1 MIIIENKTSRAKL
14 NSEVQKKQEKH
25 KELGGVIMSS
35 SNSSIT
41 VPNASSDIVKQVI
54 EKEKEEAITYSE
66 GTIHQVIPQATK
78 VMVVVVEAYGE
89 DNKPVFFNAL
99 NSNNLDVGSIPLA
112 LISIPLVNYKVDS
125 TEPLDKLLNARVK
138 VKIINNSIATEAE
151 LISATYEDTLLHN
164 SVLPRDYEMAVSSG
178 VGVVTYLMNLG
189 YSLQQIDDFLKI
201 KVDDIMDG
209 NWVIRLKG
217 EGYFDKAID
226 KTNEFDFYID
236 EKKLPESWADR
247 NLKQMK
253 DMICHNPIIAF
264 SAR

>member
-1 MIIIENKTSRAKL
+1 MQH
-14 NSEVQKKQEKH
+14 SEKQ
-25 KELGGVIMSS
+25 
-35 SNSSIT
+35 N
-41 VPNASSDIVKQVI
+41 
-54 EKEKEEAITYSE
+54 
-66 GTIHQVIPQATK
+66 
-78 VMVVVVEAYGE
+78 
-89 DNKPVFFNAL
+89 
-99 NSNNLDVGSIPLA
+99 
-112 LISIPLVNYKVDS
+112 
-125 TEPLDKLLNARVK
+125 
-138 VKIINNSIATEAE
+138 
-151 LISATYEDTLLHN
+151 
-164 SVLPRDYEMAVSSG
+164 SSG
-178 VGVVTYLMNLG
+178 VEQSIKAIDALMGKINTLDKRLQE
-189 YSLQQIDDFLKI
+189 LQQLNVKI